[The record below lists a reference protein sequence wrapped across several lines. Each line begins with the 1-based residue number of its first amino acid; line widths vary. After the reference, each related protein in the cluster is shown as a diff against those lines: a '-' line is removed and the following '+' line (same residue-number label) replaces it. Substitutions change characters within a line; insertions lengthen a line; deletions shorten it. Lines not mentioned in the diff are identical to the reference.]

1 MLREN
6 LGSNTPVLPHSLSYK
21 EAAWPS
27 GQRIGLVIPRS
38 RVRVPLWSLA
48 GFVLGR
54 PEFKSSAMPVNSPN
68 WLSPAGLGFLILLCY
83 I

>member
-6 LGSNTPVLPHSLSYK
+6 LGSDTPVLQHSLSYK
-21 EAAWPS
+21 EAWPS
-27 GQRIGLVIPRS
+27 GLCIGLVIPRS

-54 PEFKSSAMPVNSPN
+54 LEFKSSAMPVNSPN
-68 WLSPAGLGFLILLCY
+68 WLPPAGLGFLILLCY